1 MIFTKLG
8 APKGRENGI
17 KNQRSSCFF
26 GVFCTVCWSMHFLLH
41 FEALFGCF
49 GDGFALFFVSFR
61 FVVETYFFLVMRS
74 SVLASNF
81 EGIGGLLGE
90 VSEI

>member
-1 MIFTKLG
+1 
-8 APKGRENGI
+8 
-17 KNQRSSCFF
+17 
-26 GVFCTVCWSMHFLLH
+26 MHFLLH

-49 GDGFALFFVSFR
+49 GDGFALFFDVFSVRCGDF
-61 FVVETYFFLVMRS
+61 FFLVMRS
-74 SVLASNF
+74 SVFASNF